1 MSHVALSARGGY
13 PFLRTLR
20 NCIESNRRHVEG
32 RWSLRPNSVSLRLYR
47 SHRESLISYAGRLS
61 GDPGTAED
69 IVQDAWLLFDRRT
82 GDEGIREPLAYL
94 KRIVRNLV
102 FAQVRKNRPNPARHF
117 DPSEAVRRLADDRP
131 SVEAELIARDD
142 MRFVMDVLRTLPDR
156 QQAAF
161 KLYYF
166 EGLKLREVAT
176 RLGFSI
182 SLAHLLIT
190 EAMQICD
197 ERRKRATR

>member
-1 MSHVALSARGGY
+1 VSHVALSAHGGY
-13 PFLRTLR
+13 AFLRTLR
-20 NCIESNRRHVEG
+20 NCTNSIRRRVEG
-32 RWSLRPNSVSLRLYR
+32 RWSLRPNSVSLGLYR

-102 FAQVRKNRPNPARHF
+102 FAQVRKNRPDSTSHF
-117 DPSEAVRRLADDRP
+117 DSNEAVRRLADDRP
-131 SVEAELIARDD
+131 SAEAELIARDD